1 MLRSFLQPADR
12 AFPMVATRDI
22 GALAAE
28 LIQQDWQGKRVVQL
42 EGPSRMSPQDL
53 AQAFA
58 TVLERPIRI
67 EIVPR
72 ADWEATFRAQGMRY
86 PLPRIRMLDGF
97 NEGWIELQGG
107 RNQVRKGTTPLV
119 EVIAEIAGGAP

>member
-12 AFPMVATRDI
+12 AFPMVATRDS

>member
-1 MLRSFLQPADR
+1 M
-12 AFPMVATRDI
+12 
-22 GALAAE
+22 
-28 LIQQDWQGKRVVQL
+28 VQL